1 MFVVLIVGVFI
12 CFVISP
18 IQLLCLSVCVC
29 SFSQFVLTSQNVHSF
44 ILPLLSLFVSF
55 SIALHERSCTCKR
68 KRLGDGTINDRWCSR
83 TGEHI
88 YRIGYNQK
96 SKRERVNMRERH
108 GFNHC
113 APVSDV
119 RWTIFHSLRC
129 ARCYA
134 NAGWRLLYDV
144 CVHCV
149 CWAHCAFCAFCVC
162 LNSEATY
169 IQPNTLCAGFENS
182 NRYRAIVAHIE
193 LLLEAFIVL
202 VCVYSGKPKLFDT
215 WCFHY
220 MQAHKKNESLSRIRY
235 VEKEMS
241 VLKSRNSSIEIDQFR
256 ILVRLISKWCDVI
269 DSTACKFRM
278 GNIKWRYMTNF
289 CHSLWYYLML
299 LLPVGFAKM

>member
-1 MFVVLIVGVFI
+1 MFENWGAHIPHWIQPKEQERKSEHERDMALIIVRRFPMYGE
-12 CFVISP
+12 
-18 IQLLCLSVCVC
+18 Q
-29 SFSQFVLTSQNVHSF
+29 
-44 ILPLLSLFVSF
+44 F
-55 SIALHERSCTCKR
+55 SIL
-68 KRLGDGTINDRWCSR
+68 
-83 TGEHI
+83 
-88 YRIGYNQK
+88 
-96 SKRERVNMRERH
+96 
-108 GFNHC
+108 
-113 APVSDV
+113 SDV
-119 RWTIFHSLRC
+119 PVAMPICWMETTIWCMCSL
-129 ARCYA
+129 
-134 NAGWRLLYDV
+134 
-144 CVHCV
+144 CVLGTLCIL
-149 CWAHCAFCAFCVC
+149 CIRCVC

-193 LLLEAFIVL
+193 LLLETFIVL

-215 WCFHY
+215 WCFHSKHT
-220 MQAHKKNESLSRIRY
+220 QKNESLSRIRY

-269 DSTACKFRM
+269 DSTACKCRI

>member
-1 MFVVLIVGVFI
+1 MKNDCILHNVRCAHCRRFHLFRYFAHPVAV
-12 CFVISP
+12 SE
-18 IQLLCLSVCVC
+18 CVC

-44 ILPLLSLFVSF
+44 ILLLLSLLVPF

-134 NAGWRLLYDV
+134 NMLDGDFMMYV
-144 CVHCV
+144 FIV
-149 CWAHCAFCAFCVC
+149 
-162 LNSEATY
+162 
-169 IQPNTLCAGFENS
+169 CAGH
-182 NRYRAIVAHIE
+182 IVH
-193 LLLEAFIVL
+193 FVHS
-202 VCVYSGKPKLFDT
+202 VC
-215 WCFHY
+215 
-220 MQAHKKNESLSRIRY
+220 A
-235 VEKEMS
+235 
-241 VLKSRNSSIEIDQFR
+241 
-256 ILVRLISKWCDVI
+256 
-269 DSTACKFRM
+269 
-278 GNIKWRYMTNF
+278 
-289 CHSLWYYLML
+289 
-299 LLPVGFAKM
+299 